1 MNDKHQ
7 FQGTYGISGPLG
19 LTPPPPPAG
28 SFNIDNNGQMHA
40 LMGMLYRR
48 QILSDAPS
56 LKQHTVISHENSI
69 HSWLHGFI
77 KGGIFRIK
85 QVLSF
90 VLHNKCCCFVKMLRF
105 VELHVPVMYAYFFVK
120 HWLLI
125 IFLLNNISEEK

>member
-19 LTPPPPPAG
+19 LTPPPPAG

-48 QILSDAPS
+48 QILSDALS

-69 HSWLHGFI
+69 HS
-77 KGGIFRIK
+77 
-85 QVLSF
+85 
-90 VLHNKCCCFVKMLRF
+90 
-105 VELHVPVMYAYFFVK
+105 
-120 HWLLI
+120 
-125 IFLLNNISEEK
+125 